1 MSTFGRNLIFDKQ
14 CICGQYLMTQKSIKG
29 QKSNF
34 AGLILTKGEINSKLN
49 NAVIDLKQNTSENV
63 TEV

>member
-1 MSTFGRNLIFDKQ
+1 
-14 CICGQYLMTQKSIKG
+14 MTQKSIKS